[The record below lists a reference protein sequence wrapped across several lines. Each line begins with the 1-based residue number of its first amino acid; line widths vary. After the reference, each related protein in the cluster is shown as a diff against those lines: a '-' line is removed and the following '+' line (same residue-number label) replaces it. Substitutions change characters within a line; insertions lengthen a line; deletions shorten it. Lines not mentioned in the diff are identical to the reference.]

1 MENTEETIKKAGEDQ
16 FLEFKEEFRERD
28 KIKLRE
34 EYFGEPLSQEEVKR
48 YLTVKDRLVR
58 LMREKREQ
66 EGLVYVLHLKK
77 KNHNI
82 DEEIKKTGDEYS
94 ELLTKIRGK
103 TGYSNEEVAEYIE
116 EGRIKKIRYYLSQI
130 IRENEEESKDKSPAK
145 KSLFALLKNIGKEK
159 KSKAIINV
167 ALMGMPIK
175 VPYTGITSLI
185 VSGMRSEFLPFN
197 ISQKDMNMGTSIFK
211 IALTEKKMKRIQSSN
226 FFFDNPDR
234 GIDYGSQKEF
244 ELRNLKIKMPDKK
257 EEKPKPVVK
266 EKITVQ
272 EKKIE
277 PPKPV
282 PEIEIPKPP
291 KEEIKKEPIIK
302 KIPEKTPVESK
313 KQEKPKEKIRDPD
326 TITVESFGVIYHFPK
341 KPYIK
346 KEKPPLQEK
355 ETSIEKELL
364 N

>member
-1 MENTEETIKKAGEDQ
+1 MENTEEITKKAGEDQ

-145 KSLFALLKNIGKEK
+145 KSLFTLLKNIGKEK
-159 KSKAIINV
+159 RSKAVISV

-197 ISQKDMNMGTSIFK
+197 ISQKDTNMGTSIFK
-211 IALTEKKMKRIQSSN
+211 IASTEKKMKKMQSSN
-226 FFFDNPDR
+226 FFFDNPER

-244 ELRNLKIKMPDKK
+244 ELRNLKIEMPDKK
-257 EEKPKPVVK
+257 EEKQNIAVK
-266 EKITVQ
+266 EKPATE

-277 PPKPV
+277 VSKPA
-282 PEIEIPKPP
+282 PEIEVPKPP
-291 KEEIKKEPIIK
+291 KQEIKKEPVIK
-302 KIPEKTPVESK
+302 KNPEKIPVESK
-313 KQEKPKEKIRDPD
+313 KIEKPKEKIRDPD

-346 KEKPPLQEK
+346 KEKPPLEEK
-355 ETSIEKELL
+355 EVSIEKELL

>member
-1 MENTEETIKKAGEDQ
+1 MENTEETIKDAKEEQ

-130 IRENEEESKDKSPAK
+130 IRENEEESKEKSPTK
-145 KSLFALLKNIGKEK
+145 KSLFNLLKNIGKEK
-159 KSKAIINV
+159 KSKAVISV

-185 VSGMRSEFLPFN
+185 VSGMRSEFLSFN
-197 ISQKDMNMGTSIFK
+197 ISPKDTNMGTSLFK
-211 IALTEKKMKRIQSSN
+211 IALTEKKMKKLQASN

-234 GIDYGSQKEF
+234 GVDYGSQKEF
-244 ELRNLKIKMPDKK
+244 ELRNIKIKMPEKK
-257 EEKPKPVVK
+257 EEKPKVVVK
-266 EKITVQ
+266 EKPVIQ

-277 PPKPV
+277 VPKPV
-282 PEIEIPKPP
+282 SEIEVPKPP
-291 KEEIKKEPIIK
+291 KEEIKKEPIVEK
-302 KIPEKTPVESK
+302 VPEKVPVESK
-313 KQEKPKEKIRDPD
+313 KQEKPKEKIMDPD
-326 TITVESFGVIYHFPK
+326 TITVESFGVVYHFPK

-346 KEKPPLQEK
+346 KEKPSLQKK
-355 ETSIEKELL
+355 EMSIEKELL